1 MAPWAQGLQSAG
13 CTQASVL
20 IGWLSGDPLDAAS
33 TPASHP
39 LLGPLGL
46 PCRVSC
52 ERESQCFILR
62 ATRLAPSCAVRQSIM
77 GVSMFPASS
86 YSGPCYP
93 PHTSSCTF
101 RSPQLSLAQGRQQ
114 AFHLSLG
121 NSLFPTPPFLINSQ
135 KCLEGPRASQQQWN

>member
-20 IGWLSGDPLDAAS
+20 TGWLSGGPPDAAS

-52 ERESQCFILR
+52 REPVLHSRGSMAC
-62 ATRLAPSCAVRQSIM
+62 PSCAVRQSIV
-77 GVSMFPASS
+77 GVSVFPASS

-101 RSPQLSLAQGRQQ
+101 RSPRLSLALGRQQ

-135 KCLEGPRASQQQWN
+135 KCLEGPRASQRQWN